1 MPVLDFDRA
10 PAPKQPK
17 KLRRLLEF
25 GTITAL
31 LSIGVAYAIPAARNA
46 IITLSGDNAV
56 EFGQGVVTTAACDPI
71 ITITPFSEFANAADA
86 KYLMSSI
93 GISGIDLTPEG
104 WDLSNPPPG
113 WDERENLLTPPGFA
127 EGFNPSSDP
136 ELRSW
141 DSGFEEYAGKYKKSD
156 GSWENTC
163 EGKVLQLRAY
173 TNQINYAQYTVS
185 GTSIDSPLWLNR
197 MVSPAT
203 SSANAGVG
211 VRFYYLPASI
221 TEAAPA
227 YVTDVF
233 LNDGGILGQAN
244 FDAIYVNNEWGVA
257 YPNPDQAAVRIY
269 FDDAYID
276 DPTDLPPLDSRWV
289 DKVTIE
295 SNAKKSTVWEV
306 SYDWF
311 GQLSD

>member
-1 MPVLDFDRA
+1 MPTLDFDRA

-56 EFGQGVVTTAACDPI
+56 EFGQGVVTTAACDSN
-71 ITITPFSEFANAADA
+71 ITITPSSDFANATDA

-93 GISGIDLTPEG
+93 RISGIDLTPEG
-104 WDLSNPPPG
+104 WDLSRLPQS
-113 WDERENLLTPPGFA
+113 WDVSESNVTPPIFA
-127 EGFNPSSDP
+127 EGFNPNLNP

-141 DSGFEEYAGKYKKSD
+141 DSEYEQHAGQYKKFD
-156 GSWENTC
+156 DTWANTC

-173 TNQINYAQYTVS
+173 TNQSDYAQYTVS
-185 GTSIDSPLWLNR
+185 ETSIDSPLWLNR

-203 SSANAGVG
+203 SGANAGVG
-211 VRFYYLPASI
+211 VRFYYLPSSV
-221 TEAAPA
+221 TEADQAF
-227 YVTDVF
+227 VTDIF
-233 LNDGGILGQAN
+233 LNNGGISGRVN
-244 FDAIYVNNEWGVA
+244 DDALYIESEWGVA
-257 YPNPDQAAVRIY
+257 YSDPTAAAVTIY
-269 FDDAYID
+269 FDDAYN
-276 DPTDLPPLDSRWV
+276 LVPLDSRWV

-295 SNAKKSTVWEV
+295 SNAKKSTEWNP
-306 SYDWF
+306 YHDWF
-311 GQLSD
+311 AQLS